1 MEEQGSQRP
10 CIAFQKAS
18 HRVKKENVINLEQIY
33 EREKGG
39 LFALVGNDPV
49 AFLHRFTDPG
59 DIELAGFIA
68 SQFAYG
74 RVQQVTRFLAG
85 LFQRMGESPYEFIV
99 SGDFATLG
107 DLYYRFHKGPD
118 IIRLFALLRGI
129 VKTRGGIGGMIEHY
143 YEGDLRKAVWAAR
156 TDLIGPS
163 DDLLFFFPK
172 EAPASPFKRWSL
184 YARWMVRRDGIDFG
198 LWKFVGKGDLVVP
211 LDANIFKIGT
221 CLGWT
226 DQKTQN
232 WKAACQITDELKK
245 HCPEDPLKYDFFL
258 CHVVGIGGGCS
269 GARNGECA
277 KGCLLHEI

>member
-1 MEEQGSQRP
+1 MSRSSGTTPSP
-10 CIAFQKAS
+10 SCT
-18 HRVKKENVINLEQIY
+18 
-33 EREKGG
+33 G
-39 LFALVGNDPV
+39 LPS
-49 AFLHRFTDPG
+49 PE

-85 LFQRMGESPYEFIV
+85 LFARMGGSPYAFIA
-99 SGDFATLG
+99 SGDFARLS

-118 IIRLFALLRGI
+118 IIRLFTLLERI
-129 VKTRGGIGGMIEHY
+129 VERYGGIGGMIEHY
-143 YEGDLRKAVWAAR
+143 YEGDVRKAVWAAR
-156 TDLIGPS
+156 ADVIGPS

-184 YARWMVRRDGIDFG
+184 YARWMVRTDEIDFG
-198 LWKFVGKGDLVVP
+198 LWTFVATRDLVVP
-211 LDANIFKIGT
+211 LDANIFKIGR

-226 DQKTQN
+226 DQKAQN

-258 CHVVGIGGGCS
+258 CHVVGIGGGC
-269 GARNGECA
+269 NGCEKRRLPQKRVSA
-277 KGCLLHEI
+277 P

>member
-1 MEEQGSQRP
+1 MRT
-10 CIAFQKAS
+10 
-18 HRVKKENVINLEQIY
+18 RKESAINLQRIY
-33 EREKGG
+33 EREKEG
-39 LFALVGNDPV
+39 LAALVGNDPV
-49 AFLHRFTDPG
+49 AFLHRFTDPR
-59 DIELAGFIA
+59 DIEAAGFIA

-85 LFQRMGESPYEFIV
+85 LFLATGGSPYAFIA

-118 IIRLFALLRGI
+118 IIRLFTLLRGI
-129 VKTRGGIGGMIEHY
+129 VEKHGGIGSMIEHY

-156 TDLIGPS
+156 ADLIGSS
-163 DDLLFFFPK
+163 DDLLFFFPRC
-172 EAPASPFKRWSL
+172 APASPFKRWSL
-184 YARWMVRRDGIDFG
+184 YARWMVRLDEIDFG
-198 LWKFVGKGDLVVP
+198 LWTFVARRDLVMP
-211 LDANIFKIGT
+211 LDANIFKIGR

-226 DQKTQN
+226 AQKTQN

-269 GARNGECA
+269 GVRNGDCA

>member
-1 MEEQGSQRP
+1 M
-10 CIAFQKAS
+10 
-18 HRVKKENVINLEQIY
+18 EQIT
-33 EREKGG
+33 RFLDG
-39 LFALVGNDPV
+39 LFLRMGKSPFA
-49 AFLHRFTDPG
+49 
-59 DIELAGFIA
+59 FIA
-68 SQFAYG
+68 S
-74 RVQQVTRFLAG
+74 
-85 LFQRMGESPYEFIV
+85 
-99 SGDFATLG
+99 GDLATLG

-118 IIRLFALLRGI
+118 IIRLFTLLRG
-129 VKTRGGIGGMIEHY
+129 VVERYGGIGSMIEHY
-143 YEGDLRKAVWAAR
+143 YEGDLRKAVWTAR
-156 TDLIGPS
+156 ADLIGSS

-198 LWKFVGKGDLVVP
+198 LWKFVGKRDLVIP
-211 LDANIFKIGT
+211 LDANIFKIGR
-221 CLGWT
+221 CRGWT

-269 GARNGECA
+269 GVRKGDCV